1 MNNEV
6 ERIIAEKLISSMET
20 PPPPMTQREVETPFI
35 ENKAIV
41 AIGMR
46 RTGKTTWL
54 HQCQQ
59 KYIDQGY
66 AAEDLVFFNFE
77 DERLQGFS
85 ATQLQSIIDTQN
97 RLYPQKSSNKRV
109 LFFDEIQLVSG
120 WEMFVRRILDE
131 GEYDI
136 YLSGSS
142 AKLLSREIASSM
154 RGRAWEIEIFPFSFR
169 EVLNHRNIPL
179 LKKKSHLN
187 RKTKSEIDHH
197 FESYLKIG
205 GLPEAQKLIKSDRF
219 QLLQGYVDA
228 LLMRDIVDRY
238 QITNPT
244 ALRWLVRRLM
254 ASPGGL
260 FSISKCATDLKSQGI
275 PVGKETLLEYLD
287 HLEDAY
293 LIETISIATDSIKRK
308 QVNPRKVYPIDPGF
322 IPIFDRSGK
331 SNLGHA
337 LETAVYLHLRRSKA
351 DISYIKTKNGFEVDF
366 LARHIEGQEE
376 LIQVCYSIESPETF
390 ERETRSLIDASS
402 EHPNASLFLVTGNSA
417 PCHHQIPE
425 GIEVIPAWEWM
436 FRYKGGI
443 LNY

>member
-6 ERIIAEKLISSMET
+6 ERIIAEKLISSAKADL
-20 PPPPMTQREVETPFI
+20 PPMTQREVEAPLI

-54 HQCQQ
+54 HQCQR
-59 KYIDQGY
+59 KYIEQGY
-66 AAEDLVFFNFE
+66 DPEDLVFFNFE

-85 ATQLQSIIDTQN
+85 AIQLQSIIDTQN
-97 RLYPQKSSNKRV
+97 RLYPQRSSNKRV
-109 LFFDEIQLVSG
+109 LFFDEIQLVPE

-131 GEYDI
+131 GEHEV

-154 RGRAWEIEIFPFSFR
+154 RGRAWEIEIFPFSFG
-169 EVLNHRNIPL
+169 EVLNHRDIPF
-179 LKKKSHLN
+179 LKNNSHLS
-187 RKTKSEIDHH
+187 RKEKSEIDHH

-205 GLPEAQKLIKSDRF
+205 GLPEAQGLTKSDRF
-219 QLLQGYVDA
+219 QLLQGYVDT

-260 FSISKCATDLKSQGI
+260 FSISKFVTDLKSQGI

-293 LIETISIATDSIKRK
+293 LVETVSIATDSIKRK
-308 QVNPRKVYPIDPGF
+308 QVNPRKVYPIDSGF
-322 IPIFDRSGK
+322 IPLFDRSGK
-331 SNLGHA
+331 SNIGHA
-337 LETAVYLHLRRSKA
+337 LETAVYLHLRRRKA
-351 DISYIKTKNGFEVDF
+351 DISYVKTKNGFEVDF
-366 LARHIEGQEE
+366 LTRYIEGQEE
-376 LIQVCYSIESPETF
+376 LIQVCYSIENPETF
-390 ERETRSLIDASS
+390 KRETRSLIEASS
-402 EHPNASLFLVTGNSA
+402 EHPRASLFLVIGNSTR
-417 PCHHQIPE
+417 CLHQVPE

-436 FRYKGGI
+436 FI
-443 LNY
+443 